1 MKKIRVLLVDDHKI
15 FRDGIL
21 SLFSGAKEIEIID
34 VASNSNEALQKI
46 RNQKPDV
53 VIMDISMP
61 EISGIEIIKQIKEE
75 NISSKILVLSMH
87 TKEEYVFNAIRAGAN
102 GYLPKEETSK
112 EELFKAIKEIIA
124 GKEYFS
130 NSISTIMQKYFLR
143 KAKNNE
149 NDSVKDYEQ
158 LTKREK
164 EVLKLVIEGLSNI
177 EIADKLF
184 VNIRTIETH
193 KHNLL
198 QKLKIK
204 NTIELVKFALKN
216 NILEF

>member
-1 MKKIRVLLVDDHKI
+1 MKKIQVLLVDDHKI

-21 SLFSGAKEIEIID
+21 SLFSDAKEIEIID

-112 EELFKAIKEIIA
+112 EELFKAIKKIIA

-216 NILEF
+216 NILEI

>member
-216 NILEF
+216 NILEI